1 MRKNLTEKGFTLV
14 ELAIVMVIIGLM
26 IGAVLKGQAMIDDA
40 KQKRM
45 LTDLQGISAAY
56 FMYYDRYSAIPG
68 DDITSHGWSGVS
80 VGGGNGYIGGNNN
93 TDGQEGHE
101 AWQSLRYVGLL
112 SGDPA
117 ATGAAHVPNHPYG
130 GKFYLGN
137 MNFGNDI
144 GTKNRIQITGIPG
157 SVAETIDIKLDDGIY
172 STGTVQASDSYISTD
187 NEIVNVYYAL

>member
-68 DDITSHGWSGVS
+68 DDIANHGWSGVA
-80 VGGGNGYIGGNNN
+80 VGGGNGYIGGNINN
-93 TDGQEGHE
+93 TNDGQEGHE
-101 AWQSLRYVGLL
+101 AWQALRYIGLL

-117 ATGAAHVPNHPYG
+117 ATGAAPAISYESSPNASSPESWPVPSQRSDEAAYCHTAYG
-130 GKFYLGN
+130 
-137 MNFGNDI
+137 
-144 GTKNRIQITGIPG
+144 
-157 SVAETIDIKLDDGIY
+157 
-172 STGTVQASDSYISTD
+172 SDHR
-187 NEIVNVYYAL
+187 